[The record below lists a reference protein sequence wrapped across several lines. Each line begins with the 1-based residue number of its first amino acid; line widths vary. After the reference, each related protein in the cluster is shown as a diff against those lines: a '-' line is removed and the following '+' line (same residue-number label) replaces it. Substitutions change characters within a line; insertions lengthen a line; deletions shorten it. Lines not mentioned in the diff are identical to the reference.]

1 MAVIMLFDCGP
12 AKARESLQGVGEPA
26 RCRRATTLWTEV
38 LPLHTLGAPKARQEG
53 SLGKGGQGERTEPAA
68 LDRPNKNC
76 RPGGPTETRG
86 ALFLNDPGAA
96 GLLRSPLPRL
106 PSCRAF
112 GALLSGSGA
121 LLCDRSDL
129 RERQTT

>member
-68 LDRPNKNC
+68 
-76 RPGGPTETRG
+76 PGIAQIKIAGPEGRQKPV
-86 ALFLNDPGAA
+86 A
-96 GLLRSPLPRL
+96 RL
-106 PSCRAF
+106 SVA
-112 GALLSGSGA
+112 LSGLA
-121 LLCDRSDL
+121 RCF
-129 RERQTT
+129 

>member
-1 MAVIMLFDCGP
+1 M
-12 AKARESLQGVGEPA
+12 S
-26 RCRRATTLWTEV
+26 
-38 LPLHTLGAPKARQEG
+38 
-53 SLGKGGQGERTEPAA
+53 GQGERTEPAA
-68 LDRPNKNC
+68 LDRPNKNY
-76 RPGGPTETRG
+76 RPGGPTETRGALVCRPFGAG